1 MVVPVA
7 VMPDLAAVQVRAVV
21 NQIQCEPV
29 LAILALTVCN
39 ASALRLAQAAMV
51 IVATAMA
58 VIADAVDAPVK
69 MLGVVSFTT
78 IFIFLGL

>member
-29 LAILALTVCN
+29 LAILVLTVCN

-69 MLGVVSFTT
+69 MLGVVSSTT